1 MPVAYRPLGT
11 DAWRPGNACVMRPV
25 RTTARVLLSGTFLA
39 GGARALANP
48 DRLVPQAKRITERLT
63 PLLTRAGAPWP
74 ADARKLVQI
83 NGAVQLGAGFLL
95 AAGYLRR
102 PAAALLA
109 ASLIP
114 TTIAGHPFWTYHEPA
129 ERHRQQLHFL
139 KNLGLFGGLL
149 LAASDTQGQPSL
161 RWRAGHFARGRR
173 RSISRVAR
181 KIR

>member
-1 MPVAYRPLGT
+1 MPAAYRPLGT
-11 DAWRPGNACVMRPV
+11 DARRPGNAYVMRPV

-48 DRLVPQAKRITERLT
+48 DRLVPQAKRITDKLA
-63 PLLTRAGAPWP
+63 PLLTAAGP
-74 ADARKLVQI
+74 AWTLDARRLVQL
-83 NGAVQLGAGFLL
+83 NGAVQLGAGLLL

-161 RWRAGHFARGRR
+161 RWRARRFAGDQR
-173 RSISRVAR
+173 RSISRVGR